1 MVRHRLRHPLRLAAL
16 RTVHARLD
24 LRFPIPDLPDP
35 NRFQMTDPRLIDEI
49 GARLS
54 EVLAA
59 SPARDVE
66 KNVRALLASFFDR
79 FDLVTRDDFEAQ
91 KRVLERAHS
100 RIGELEKRLGE
111 LELGQTQRT
120 AST

>member
-1 MVRHRLRHPLRLAAL
+1 MAR
-16 RTVHARLD
+16 ARLD
-24 LRFPIPDLPDP
+24 SSLSFPDIPVSQSSL
-35 NRFQMTDPRLIDEI
+35 MTDPRLIDEI

-66 KNVRALLASFFDR
+66 KNARALLASFFDR
-79 FDLVTRDDFEAQ
+79 FDLVTRDDFEVQ
-91 KRVLERAHS
+91 KRVLERAHA

-111 LELGQTQRT
+111 LESGESRRAQG
-120 AST
+120 A